1 MILYKTGPSIVDVW
15 IRYNKDMKL
24 RYVKICQ
31 MELKTANLSHQI
43 QVWGPIHLTHDSGNY
58 KTTT

>member
-1 MILYKTGPSIVDVW
+1 MILYKTGPSTIDVW

-24 RYVKICQ
+24 RCVKICQ

-43 QVWGPIHLTHDSGNY
+43 QV
-58 KTTT
+58 